1 FFLPRAIDR
10 ISRALNTPG
19 IQLRARDDEHDFA
32 FRRMRFI
39 VCQQFGSIAA
49 TKFLKFFC
57 QLTRN
62 AQLPIRHD
70 RTASLKC
77 FNKPVGRFKKKR
89 RLLAF
94 SCHPQFAL
102 ASAAFHR
109 KKSTERESLGG
120 KSGTNQSREDGRW
133 TGHNRKRQFTI
144 DAFANKAQSW
154 IGKTRHASVCY
165 QGNVVASGK
174 ALDQLSRT
182 RRFIVFVV
190 ADKGLFD
197 LEMF

>member
-1 FFLPRAIDR
+1 
-10 ISRALNTPG
+10 
-19 IQLRARDDEHDFA
+19 
-32 FRRMRFI
+32 MRFI
-39 VCQQFGSIAA
+39 VCKQFGSIAA
-49 TKFLKFFC
+49 AEFLKFFC
-57 QLTRN
+57 QFTRN
-62 AQLPIRHD
+62 AQLPVRHD
-70 RTASLKC
+70 CTASVKC

-94 SCHPQFAL
+94 SCYPQFAL

-120 KSGTNQSREDGRW
+120 KSGTDQSREDGRW
-133 TGHNRKRQFTI
+133 AGHNRKRQFAI
-144 DAFANKAQSW
+144 NAFANKAQPW
-154 IGKTRHASVCY
+154 IGKTRRASVCN
-165 QGNVVASGK
+165 QGNVFPSGK

-182 RRFIVFVV
+182 RRFIVLVV